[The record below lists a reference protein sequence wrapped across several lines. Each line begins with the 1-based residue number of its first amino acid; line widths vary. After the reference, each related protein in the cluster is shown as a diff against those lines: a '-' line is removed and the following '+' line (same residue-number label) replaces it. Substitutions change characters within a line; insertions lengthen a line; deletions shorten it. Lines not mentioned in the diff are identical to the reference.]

1 VVKPVVPGP
10 FNPTPNNG
18 GQTSVEDAS
27 GTNSN
32 PFSLSVEA
40 DECRLDNL
48 SACEC
53 EPNPIDE
60 TMDICYVPNRSGQA
74 SVAAPRS

>member
-1 VVKPVVPGP
+1 LD
-10 FNPTPNNG
+10 
-18 GQTSVEDAS
+18 DAS

-40 DECRLDNL
+40 DDCRLDNL
-48 SACEC
+48 AACEC

-74 SVAAPRS
+74 SAASPRS